1 LWSASWE
8 AVKTAV
14 PIFEKLVVGW
24 CPDMKGRKR
33 RLGSRFGPCCTPS
46 AYQPLIKGDSG
57 MNTDEYKIADGQAK
71 REWEE
76 LLGMKIHSDRV
87 RVPYQVW
94 IEKREQIWA
103 IQMMSA
109 ARR

>member
-1 LWSASWE
+1 MAE
-8 AVKTAV
+8 ANTNQSS
-14 PIFEKLVVGW
+14 ISML
-24 CPDMKGRKR
+24 MR
-33 RLGSRFGPCCTPS
+33 RLSSAVTRCAGEGATRNP